1 MVEKS
6 AADSVMDAGG
16 LSGEHVPMEADEAA
30 GILMRIYGVSGELS
44 RLPSEKDDT
53 FKVTVD
59 GVPRMVI
66 KVANPHDSAEE
77 LDLQIKMM
85 QYVEAKDPSIPIPHV
100 IESLSGHALT
110 DITDH
115 AGQSRKVWAISFLPG
130 VVLDTFDTTSD
141 ERFQVGRV
149 LGKIRLATEGFD
161 HPLADRMVAWDV
173 ANVHKVGALIE
184 FVQDAHHRELIQG
197 VLDRLLALQ
206 PRIDKLRRQ
215 VLHNDFSRSN
225 ILGDRSRPD
234 FVSGIIDFGDASRTA
249 IAIEVS
255 TGVMNQFPRDLAQ
268 YPEKDLYA
276 EGRDIVRGYLQIAD
290 LTDEELELLPHLCLA
305 RVATRALISTRRA
318 QLFPYNETYIM
329 RNTLPGWAQMEWYLK
344 RDIEEISQAFK
355 NL

>member
-1 MVEKS
+1 VVEKS

-16 LSGEHVPMEADEAA
+16 LSGEHVQMQADEAA
-30 GILMRIYGVSGELS
+30 DVLARIYGVMGELI

-53 FKVTVD
+53 FKVIVN
-59 GVPRMVI
+59 GKPHMVI
-66 KVANPHDSAEE
+66 KIANPHDSSEE

-85 QYVEAKDPSIPIPHV
+85 QFVETKDPSIPIPHV
-100 IESLSGHALT
+100 IESADGQVLM
-110 DITDH
+110 DIIDK
-115 AGQSRKVWAISFLPG
+115 AGQPRKVWAISFLPG

-141 ERFQVGRV
+141 ERYQVGKM
-149 LGKIRLATEGFD
+149 LGKIRLATVGFD

-184 FVQDAHHRELIQG
+184 FVHEEHHHALIQG
-197 VLDRLLALQ
+197 VLDRLIELQ

-225 ILGDRSRPD
+225 ILGDRTKPN

-268 YPEKDLYA
+268 HPDKDLFA
-276 EGRDIVRGYLQIAD
+276 EGRDIVRGYLEVAD
-290 LTDEELELLPHLCLA
+290 LTEEEIELLPHLCLA

-344 RDIEEISQAFK
+344 RDVEEISQSFK